1 MIHAS
6 SIAMMGGITVATDL
20 STLDRQ
26 HIRDQ
31 LKFAKQGADNLAK
44 RSGYY
49 WHEWLKG
56 PTGRCTA
63 AFDREGKRWSL
74 SFTWTTREELG
85 ELAKR
90 IEHMD
95 YLVCIAMKEFA
106 ALKLGAAVRDEVE
119 QKNRVGTA

>member
-1 MIHAS
+1 MSAK
-6 SIAMMGGITVATDL
+6 AQL
-20 STLDRQ
+20 Q
-26 HIRDQ
+26 HLRDQ
-31 LKFAKQGADNLAK
+31 LKFAKEGADNLAK

-49 WHEWLKG
+49 WSDWLKAPNG
-56 PTGRCTA
+56 KCTA
-63 AFDREGKRWSL
+63 SFDREDKRWSL
-74 SFTWTTREELG
+74 SFTWTPREELG

-95 YLVCIAMKEFA
+95 YLICIAMKEFA